1 MLFGVKWLIS
11 VEGQQKKVNFIFEE
25 ENEPNLKA
33 KLKDLGIVV
42 LDMSPLDSLP
52 PEFDTYFL
60 VSTKEWELKWFVSVD
75 VKEAFKYLFED
86 LHLKGIKEINSLS
99 SPVEKEKINKLLE
112 YFNRK
117 LLSWTPS
124 EELAKTDD
132 KRLLQLREVASKT
145 IEDALELLERLK
157 GKVPSTY
164 LTKIKTRADELVKLK
179 LSANVERILGLIEEL
194 LKLMEEAELYYYGEL
209 EKQEEDQWKEGV
221 ISDLEILMELEK
233 AKKAQAL
240 KNAGVKNLSADMKV
254 YGMLGTKGVYLKL
267 LWKELTKKIKSLDSV
282 VIYLVDFVILFSFFL
297 CGVSDD

>member
-1 MLFGVKWLIS
+1 M
-11 VEGQQKKVNFIFEE
+11 
-25 ENEPNLKA
+25 
-33 KLKDLGIVV
+33 
-42 LDMSPLDSLP
+42 
-52 PEFDTYFL
+52 
-60 VSTKEWELKWFVSVD
+60 
-75 VKEAFKYLFED
+75 
-86 LHLKGIKEINSLS
+86 
-99 SPVEKEKINKLLE
+99 
-112 YFNRK
+112 
-117 LLSWTPS
+117 
-124 EELAKTDD
+124 AKTDD

-233 AKKAQAL
+233 AQKAQAL

-282 VIYLVDFVILFSFFL
+282 VIYLVDFVILFSFFYVAL
-297 CGVSDD
+297 AMTKAFYTYLYFTKDFLRNEIYYILIGAIIGFTFSMFKIFIKKGRFLQNILILAGAIVIS